1 MAEPSSHTN
10 NQDLIRL
17 ATRAVKSG
25 NKEGARV
32 MLRQVYE
39 RDRHNEQALL
49 WLAKIAHDNTE
60 REQWLSRILEF
71 NPDNVTAQRALEQVL
86 NSREDRNNRA
96 VILYG
101 VVTVIML
108 VLVVLVL
115 FTVIG

>member
-1 MAEPSSHTN
+1 MADPSSQTN

-17 ATRAVKSG
+17 ATRAARNG
-25 NKEGARV
+25 NKEGARM

-39 RDRHNEQALL
+39 RDRHNEQAML
-49 WLAKIAHDNTE
+49 WLAKIARDNAE
-60 REQWLSRILEF
+60 REQWLSRILES
-71 NPDNVTAQRALEQVL
+71 NPGNVTAQKALEQVL

-101 VVTVIML
+101 VVTVVML
-108 VLVVLVL
+108 ALVVLVL

>member
-1 MAEPSSHTN
+1 MTVQESQTN
-10 NQDLIRL
+10 NQDLIRM
-17 ATRAVKSG
+17 AIRAAKSG
-25 NKEGARV
+25 NRESARV

-49 WLAKIAHDNTE
+49 WLAKIARDNAE

-71 NPDNVTAQRALEQVL
+71 NPDNVTAQKALEQVL

-108 VLVVLVL
+108 ALVVLVL
-115 FTVIG
+115 FTVLS